1 MLRGCRWQFTLF
13 LLAALSL
20 AAGLVWRDFLRSD
33 PEQGD
38 SDPPPATTAA
48 IATPGTGPV
57 DAPVIGEM
65 DGEVD
70 IPTFREGLVGSL
82 AHLNPLLVAPG
93 SLEAQVGGL
102 IYEGLTGLNS
112 QGEPVPELA
121 AGLTVTTSGLEYVV
135 TLRDDVLWQDGV
147 PLTATDVKFTISLL
161 QARDFPADSEVA
173 RFWRTVEVDVL
184 AANVLRFRLSQPL
197 GSFLDRL
204 TLPILPWHALQ
215 GTAPA
220 RLADHPFNWSPIGTG
235 RWQLEALRHKE
246 NEEPGQVDF
255 RLAPT
260 WQGRG
265 EATNIPAGSRLR
277 LELFGDFDEA
287 LHALAG
293 GAIDGLA
300 ARTLQQQEAI
310 LALAGQN
317 ALHLAFSTDQ
327 RVAMLIFNW
336 QREASAFLRDQ
347 RVRLAM
353 ASSLDREAVVTQT
366 LGNRAVIANSPL
378 WPGAW
383 AWTNDLAWP
392 GEDLDAAR
400 WLLQTA
406 RTREDGVESGGDNTL
421 ALRVLA
427 FDDPVLEAM
436 LQTFAGQWARVG
448 IEVTIDSRPDLA
460 YRQAL
465 RNGDFDAALV
475 EYSAGHS
482 TDPDIYPFWH
492 VGQYP
497 DGLNFGGVDDRR
509 LSELLERARREPW
522 GVNRSAL
529 YREVQETF
537 AERVIALPLYHPVVI
552 YATAPGVGGIQLD
565 RTGIPA
571 NRFESLD
578 LWPVRSG

>member
-20 AAGLVWRDFLRSD
+20 AAGLVWRDFLRND
-33 PEQGD
+33 PDQEGN
-38 SDPPPATTAA
+38 DPPPDTTAA
-48 IATPGTGPV
+48 IATADPV
-57 DAPVIGEM
+57 PVATPVSGET
-65 DGEVD
+65 DGQVD
-70 IPTFREGLVGSL
+70 VPTFREGHVGSL
-82 AHLNPLLVAPG
+82 AQLNPLLAAPG
-93 SLEAQVGGL
+93 SLEAQVSGL

-112 QGEPVPELA
+112 EGEPVPELA
-121 AGLTVTTSGLEYVV
+121 AGLTVTTSGLEYIV

-147 PLTATDVKFTISLL
+147 PFTATDVMFTISLL
-161 QARDFPADSEVA
+161 QARDFPADTEVA
-173 RFWRTVEVDVL
+173 RFWRTVEVEVL

-220 RLADHPFNWSPIGTG
+220 RLAEHPFNWSPIGTG
-235 RWQLEALRHKE
+235 RWQLEALRPKE
-246 NEEPGQVDF
+246 NEAPGQVDF

-265 EATNIPAGSRLR
+265 ETTNIPAGSRLR
-277 LELFGDFDEA
+277 LELFGSFDQA
-287 LHALAG
+287 LQSLVDGAL
-293 GAIDGLA
+293 DGLA
-300 ARTLQQQEAI
+300 ARTLRQQEAI
-310 LALAGQN
+310 LALADQN
-317 ALHLAFSTDQ
+317 AMHLAISTDQ

-347 RVRLAM
+347 RVRLAL
-353 ASSLDREAVVTQT
+353 ASSMDRETVVTQS
-366 LGNRAVIANSPL
+366 LGNRAAIANSPL

-392 GEDLDAAR
+392 HEDLDAAR

-406 RTREDGVESGGDNTL
+406 RARDDGVESGGDNTL
-421 ALRVLA
+421 AFRVLT
-427 FDDPVLEAM
+427 FEDPVLESM

-448 IEVTIDSRPDLA
+448 IDATIDARPDLA

-522 GVNRSAL
+522 GVNRAAL

-537 AERVIALPLYHPVVI
+537 AERVIAIPLYHPVVI
-552 YATAPGVGGIQLD
+552 YATAQGVGGMQLD
-565 RTGIPA
+565 RTGISA

-578 LWPVRSG
+578 VWPVRPG

>member
-1 MLRGCRWQFTLF
+1 MLRGCRWQLTLF

-20 AAGLVWRDFLRSD
+20 AAGLVWRDILRND
-33 PEQGD
+33 PDQGD
-38 SDPPPATTAA
+38 NNPPPAATAV
-48 IATPGTGPV
+48 IATADTIPVAGPASEER
-57 DAPVIGEM
+57 DSQ
-65 DGEVD
+65 DGV
-70 IPTFREGLVGSL
+70 PTFREGHVGSL
-82 AHLNPLLVAPG
+82 AHLNPLLAAPG

-112 QGEPVPELA
+112 QGEPVPVLA
-121 AGLTVTTSGLEYVV
+121 AHVAVTSSGLEYVV

-220 RLADHPFNWSPIGTG
+220 RLPDHPFNWSPIGTG

-246 NEEPGQVDF
+246 SEGPGQIDF
-255 RLAPT
+255 RHAPT

-265 EATNIPAGSRLR
+265 EATNIPPGSRLR

-287 LHALAG
+287 LQALAD

-300 ARTLQQQEAI
+300 ARTLRQQEAS
-310 LALAGQN
+310 LALADQN
-317 ALHLAFSTDQ
+317 ALHLAISTDQ
-327 RVAMLIFNW
+327 GVAMLIFNW
-336 QREASAFLRDQ
+336 QREASAFFRDQ
-347 RVRLAM
+347 RVRLAL
-353 ASSLDREAVVTQT
+353 ASSIDREAVVTQS
-366 LGNRAVIANSPL
+366 LGNRAAMANSPL

-406 RTREDGVESGGDNTL
+406 RAREDDTEGGASNSL
-421 ALRVLA
+421 AFRVLT
-427 FDDPVLEAM
+427 FEDPVLEAM
-436 LQTFAGQWARVG
+436 LRTLAGQWARVG
-448 IEVTIDSRPDLA
+448 IEATIDARPDPA

-465 RNGDFDAALV
+465 RDGDFDAALV

-497 DGLNFGGVDDRR
+497 DGLNYGGVDDRR

-522 GVNRSAL
+522 SVNRAEL

-537 AERVIALPLYHPVVI
+537 AERVIAIPLYHPVVI

-565 RTGIPA
+565 RTGISA
-571 NRFESLD
+571 NRFESPN
-578 LWPVRSG
+578 LWPVRPG

>member
-1 MLRGCRWQFTLF
+1 MLRGCRWQLALF

-20 AAGLVWRDFLRSD
+20 AGGLVWREFLRSGSD
-33 PEQGD
+33 EGGED
-38 SDPPPATTAA
+38 SPPASAAA
-48 IATPGTGPV
+48 IATAGTV
-57 DAPVIGEM
+57 TVAAPVADET
-65 DGEVD
+65 DGQVD
-70 IPTFREGLVGSL
+70 IPAFREGLVGSL
-82 AHLNPLLVAPG
+82 AQLNPLLAAPG

-102 IYEGLTGLNS
+102 VFEGLTGLNS

-121 AGLTVTTSGLEYVV
+121 ASVAVTTSGLEYVV

-161 QARDFPADSEVA
+161 QARDFPAESEVA

-220 RLADHPFNWSPIGTG
+220 RLAEHPFNWTPIGTG

-246 NEEPGQVDF
+246 NGGPGQVDF

-265 EATNIPAGSRLR
+265 EATRIPAGSRLR

-287 LHALAG
+287 LRALADG
-293 GAIDGLA
+293 LIDGLA
-300 ARTLQQQEAI
+300 ARTLQQQEAT
-310 LALAGQN
+310 LALADEYR
-317 ALHLAFSTDQ
+317 LHLAISTDQ

-336 QREASAFLRDQ
+336 QREEAAFLRDQ
-347 RVRLAM
+347 RVRLAL
-353 ASSLDREAVVTQT
+353 ASSMDREAVVTQS

-400 WLLQTA
+400 WLLETA
-406 RTREDGVESGGDNTL
+406 RAREDGAENGSSNSL
-421 ALRVLA
+421 ALRVLS
-427 FDDPVLEAM
+427 FEDPVLEAM
-436 LQTFAGQWARVG
+436 LQTIAGQWARVG
-448 IEVTIDSRPDLA
+448 IEATIDARPDPA

-465 RNGDFDAALV
+465 RDGDFDAALV
-475 EYSAGHS
+475 EYSAGNS

-497 DGLNFGGVDDRR
+497 DGLNYGGVDDRR

-522 GVNRSAL
+522 GVNRAAL

-537 AERVIALPLYHPVVI
+537 AERVIAIPLYHPVVI
-552 YATAPGVGGIQLD
+552 YATAAGVGGMQLD
-565 RTGIPA
+565 RTGISA
-571 NRFESLD
+571 NRFESPD
-578 LWPVRSG
+578 LWTVRPG